1 MNAFMIFSLQFVDR
15 SERNA
20 SSSIDLIEG
29 AESAQCKQSKERA
42 EQRTND
48 ARSTSLI
55 LPTQL
60 LASATAFAEG
70 HSLPPSEI
78 SR

>member
-29 AESAQCKQSKERA
+29 AESAQGKQSKERA

-55 LPTQL
+55 SPTQL
-60 LASATAFAEG
+60 LASATAFA
-70 HSLPPSEI
+70 
-78 SR
+78 

>member
-1 MNAFMIFSLQFVDR
+1 MNAFIIFSFQFVDR

-20 SSSIDLIEG
+20 SSSIELIEG

-60 LASATAFAEG
+60 LTSATAFGEG
-70 HSLPPSEI
+70 HSLPPSE
-78 SR
+78 